1 MNAHICLPLKRDGQ
15 VTEENLL
22 LGKVQKKKFILQSTI
37 VLDLEKPG

>member
-1 MNAHICLPLKRDGQ
+1 MHCISIFQNHPSRGKNI
-15 VTEENLL
+15 LL